1 MLNIDSFIVKEGNT
15 FYFDLE
21 EYNTKTDVIV
31 EESDIVKFTY
41 EGVKYMG
48 KVCTIGS
55 KKNQSFILDII
66 KKS

>member
-21 EYNTKTDVIV
+21 EYNTKTDVII

-41 EGVKYMG
+41 EGVRYIG
-48 KVCTIGS
+48 KVCTIGT
-55 KKNQSFILDII
+55 KKNQSFVLEII

>member
-1 MLNIDSFIVKEGNT
+1 MLNIDSFIAKDGNT

-21 EYNTKTDVIV
+21 EYNSKTDLLI

-48 KVCTIGS
+48 KVCSVGT
-55 KKNQSFILDII
+55 KKNQSFVLEIV